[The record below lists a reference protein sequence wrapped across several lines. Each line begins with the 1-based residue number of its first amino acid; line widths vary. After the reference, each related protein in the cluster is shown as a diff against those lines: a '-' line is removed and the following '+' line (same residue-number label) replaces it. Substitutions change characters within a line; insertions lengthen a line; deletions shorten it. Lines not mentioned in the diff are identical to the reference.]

1 MQKGTVRCLVFFL
14 VRFLPIDVLLT
25 KVAET
30 PTNLVGTRAHYGEIK
45 SRNSLLFSC
54 FQCAPGR
61 SLHDSKSVW
70 GEKAG
75 AKRAGVGGNVEGS
88 ETSRDAAHKATRSA
102 GQGQSHLN
110 WGVVTKS

>member
-61 SLHDSKSVW
+61 SF
-70 GEKAG
+70 
-75 AKRAGVGGNVEGS
+75 S
-88 ETSRDAAHKATRSA
+88 ESEEESEEESDAPEDASDEE
-102 GQGQSHLN
+102 
-110 WGVVTKS
+110 